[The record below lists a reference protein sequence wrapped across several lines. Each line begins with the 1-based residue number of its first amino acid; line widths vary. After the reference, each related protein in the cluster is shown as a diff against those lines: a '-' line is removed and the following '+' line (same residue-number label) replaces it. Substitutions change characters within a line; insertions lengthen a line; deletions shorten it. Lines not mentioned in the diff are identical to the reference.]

1 MNIEKVLIYLIL
13 FIFIYK
19 QFIVSENM
27 SNEDIKKQ
35 INEIYKAD
43 IGSIRNLSKL
53 ANDLIKQGSLSVKG
67 GLKLDGPFN
76 LLPKGCIIA
85 WNGTT
90 APAGWAMCDGK
101 NGTPDLRGRFI
112 YGYGSGLGKTFNK
125 RGGGETHKLSI
136 NEIPSHNHSMNN
148 AGKHEHSLNRF
159 AYKHGRSFKG
169 SNDHDHTLKHC
180 CGTPWITKTNST
192 GDHKHHI
199 NNTGGSKSH
208 NNMPPY
214 HVLSYI
220 MKL

>member
-1 MNIEKVLIYLIL
+1 MNIEKVI
-13 FIFIYK
+13 IFIILGILTYK
-19 QFIVSENM
+19 QFVVGENM
-27 SNEDIKKQ
+27 SNEDINKQ

-43 IGSIRNLSKL
+43 IGAIRNLSKL
-53 ANDLIKQGSLSVKG
+53 ANDLTKQGSLSVKG
-67 GLKLDGPFN
+67 GLKLEGPFN

-85 WNGTT
+85 WNGKT
-90 APAGWAMCDGK
+90 APAGWAMCNGK

-125 RGGGETHKLSI
+125 RGGSETHKLSI
-136 NEIPSHNHSMNN
+136 NEIPSHNHSMKDAGNHHHYMGGPNGSAGGRKNAWVDFGGWHHGRNVGNRNTHN
-148 AGKHEHSLNRF
+148 AGN
-159 AYKHGRSFKG
+159 
-169 SNDHDHTLKHC
+169 
-180 CGTPWITKTNST
+180 
-192 GDHKHHI
+192 HKHHI